1 MSKDKLSWET
11 WAMKYKFSMAWMF
24 VYFTLMDFGDEW
36 NVFSCLMSTWE
47 IMRCIIFV
55 EYISEWLFD
64 EAAIWKSLCSNCW
77 SQFTAFL
84 LMQNKSWYGVESR
97 VFCTCCSLR
106 MPTFACFL
114 LMFLLP
120 FPIVLLVKNLIK
132 LLAVRIGLYI
142 PCHSFNEAPL
152 LQVSLWICP
161 EQANSTDFQSNPHN
175 FVCSSWFL
183 PVIISFV
190 RLYSLALLIPFWASV
205 PFGIV
210 YCGNLWRWAE
220 LRMTYQGMS
229 GIEEE
234 HGMLVAF
241 FDKIPH
247 YPKAPSKC
255 LHFMTWSPSVD
266 HIFYL
271 LFNRLS
277 FTFSVLMLC
286 IYAITHG
293 LIFLIL
299 SEF

>member
-106 MPTFACFL
+106 MPKFACCL

-120 FPIVLLVKNLIK
+120 FPILLLQSRIDLNCLPSGLAWISCATVLTKHHL
-132 LLAVRIGLYI
+132 
-142 PCHSFNEAPL
+142 L
-152 LQVSLWICP
+152 LQVSL
-161 EQANSTDFQSNPHN
+161 
-175 FVCSSWFL
+175 
-183 PVIISFV
+183 
-190 RLYSLALLIPFWASV
+190 
-205 PFGIV
+205 
-210 YCGNLWRWAE
+210 
-220 LRMTYQGMS
+220 
-229 GIEEE
+229 
-234 HGMLVAF
+234 
-241 FDKIPH
+241 
-247 YPKAPSKC
+247 
-255 LHFMTWSPSVD
+255 
-266 HIFYL
+266 
-271 LFNRLS
+271 
-277 FTFSVLMLC
+277 
-286 IYAITHG
+286 
-293 LIFLIL
+293 
-299 SEF
+299 

>member
-1 MSKDKLSWET
+1 
-11 WAMKYKFSMAWMF
+11 
-24 VYFTLMDFGDEW
+24 
-36 NVFSCLMSTWE
+36 MSTSE
-47 IMRCIIFV
+47 IMRCMIFIITV
-55 EYISEWLFD
+55 WLLARQPFQRVCALIVD
-64 EAAIWKSLCSNCW
+64 AN
-77 SQFTAFL
+77 L
-84 LMQNKSWYGVESR
+84 LHFSDHLLTQNSWYGAGSESR

-229 GIEEE
+229 GIEGV

-241 FDKIPH
+241 FGKIPH
-247 YPKAPSKC
+247 PQSPK
-255 LHFMTWSPSVD
+255 
-266 HIFYL
+266 
-271 LFNRLS
+271 
-277 FTFSVLMLC
+277 
-286 IYAITHG
+286 
-293 LIFLIL
+293 
-299 SEF
+299 